1 MAIYMKL
8 YIDDRERSIFSRL
21 VETKAKKKGIKIV
34 KKRIEVGDYV
44 LGDICFEAKS
54 VKDFMASVINKRI
67 WTQIDN
73 MDRCFSRNFIMIYG
87 SIEEALTL
95 GTHITSFENI
105 PKESRKVILENKF
118 RGAVGRIRLDTDV
131 QVIWTRNEREA
142 AEELI
147 TLAKMAPIERN
158 VIKPTIHKRITTD
171 DIRVNMLTS
180 IKGIS
185 EKKAKGLLKQFGS
198 VMELGECSIE
208 ELCFVNG
215 MGETV
220 AKRLIKILNTEKRVI
235 Q

>member
-1 MAIYMKL
+1 
-8 YIDDRERSIFSRL
+8 
-21 VETKAKKKGIKIV
+21 
-34 KKRIEVGDYV
+34 
-44 LGDICFEAKS
+44 
-54 VKDFMASVINKRI
+54 
-67 WTQIDN
+67 
-73 MDRCFSRNFIMIYG
+73 MIYG

-95 GTHITSFENI
+95 GTHITSFEDI

-220 AKRLIKILNTEKRVI
+220 AKRLIKILNTEKRVT